1 MKDAFGQ
8 KEKWRRAQPFILLFP
23 GKKIIMNDTD
33 IVEVLL
39 VEDNA
44 QDAELTIRALKKQ
57 HLANRLFH
65 VEDGAEALD
74 FLFARGKYEGRR
86 TDISPKVVLLDLKL
100 PKVNGLEVLR
110 AMKSDQHLHTIPVV
124 MVTSSAED
132 PDIRA
137 AYDLGANGYVI
148 KPVQFDAFIE
158 AMSKVGIYW
167 LMVNHPLK

>member
-1 MKDAFGQ
+1 MID
-8 KEKWRRAQPFILLFP
+8 
-23 GKKIIMNDTD
+23 ND

-39 VEDNA
+39 VEDNPR
-44 QDAELTIRALKKQ
+44 DAELTIRALKRQ
-57 HLANRLFH
+57 HLANQLFH

-86 TDISPKVVLLDLKL
+86 MDVAPKVILLDLKL

-110 AMKSDQHLHTIPVV
+110 AMKSDPRLHTIPVV
-124 MVTSSAED
+124 VVTSSAED
-132 PDIRA
+132 PDIKA

-148 KPVQFDAFIE
+148 KPVQFDSFIE
-158 AMSKVGIYW
+158 AMSKLGIYW